1 MMIRYFLL
9 LSLLISE
16 VNAQKSFDPLLV
28 TDEEL
33 EQSIWVDSIYS
44 SMTLKEKVGQ
54 LFVIQAFSN
63 KNKNH
68 KDNIINII
76 RNNNI
81 GGIIFSKGSAHKQ
94 VDLTNDFQSESSI
107 PLLIGMDAEWGLNM
121 RLDSTFSFP
130 WNMTLG
136 AIKDNNLIRQVGRSI
151 ADHCKRIGVNFNFAP
166 VVDINT
172 NPDNPII
179 GNRSFGEST
188 QNVSSKS
195 LNFMR
200 GQQEMNILSSAK
212 HFPGHGDTSTDSHKT
227 LPFISHDK
235 KRILKIELKP
245 FKTLINNGLESV
257 MIAHLEVPS
266 LEKTKGLPSTL
277 SYSIVTSL
285 LKNTLGFKG
294 LIITDALEMKGLSNF
309 KSKGNLDMLAFKAGN
324 DILLMSANV
333 SEGIQAIVD
342 EYNLG
347 EISEERLSY
356 SVKKILKAK
365 YKVGLNNFLQISKT
379 NLYNDLNSL
388 ENKILNEELVEKAIT
403 VVKNNDNM
411 LPIKN
416 LKNSIGYLNFG
427 NDNYMAFFDELTKYS
442 KIDNLDEID
451 ILKTEFESFIESNYK
466 TIIIGVHANSET
478 PWKSYNL
485 KKEEIIFINRISKKV
500 NVILNI
506 FGSPYMLNKFKNIK
520 NINGIIISY
529 QNSKVFQKKSAQLI
543 FGAIESTG
551 ILPVSIGK
559 LFSAGQGLELNK
571 INRLSYGLPE
581 SVNLRSEK
589 LNKIDSL
596 AQIAIDSSMTPGMQ
610 ILVAKDGKVVYDKNF
625 GYLTYKKKQ
634 RVNHNT
640 IYDIASLTKI
650 LVTLPIV
657 MKMVEQGK
665 LSLDTKLK
673 EIIPQYVNS
682 NKSDKTIK
690 EILSHFANLKS
701 WIPFYKSTL
710 DTVNKLPNPLYYKKS
725 FSNEYN
731 IKVTENLYLLSSFKD
746 SININIKNSEL
757 NNDKYKYSDL
767 PYYILKEYI
776 ENYYSSDLSSI
787 IDSQMNNKM
796 GLTHSSFFPREI
808 NSLDN
813 IAPTEID
820 DYFRFQEIRGTVH
833 DMGAAMQGGIGG
845 HAGLFSNVN
854 DIAKIMQM
862 FIQDGEYG
870 GERYLN
876 KSTIDLFNKCYYCS
890 EENRRGVGFD
900 KPQIE
905 EDGPTCGCV
914 SMNSFGH
921 SGWTGTYTWADPDE
935 KIVYVFLSN
944 RSYPNSV
951 ENKLLKNNIRTDIQ
965 KLIYESIIK

>member
-136 AIKDNNLIRQVGRSI
+136 AIKDNNHIRQVGRSI

-235 KRILKIELKP
+235 KRILKTELKP

-333 SEGIQAIVD
+333 SEGIKAIVD
-342 EYNLG
+342 DYNLG

-451 ILKTEFESFIESNYK
+451 ILKTESESFIESNYK

-529 QNSKVFQKKSAQLI
+529 QNSKVYQKKSAQLI

-581 SVNLRSEK
+581 SVNLRSDK

-965 KLIYESIIK
+965 KLIYESIIN

>member
-76 RNNNI
+76 KNNNI

-235 KRILKIELKP
+235 KRILKTELKP

-324 DILLMSANV
+324 DVLLMSANV
-333 SEGIQAIVD
+333 SEGIKAIVD

-365 YKVGLNNFLQISKT
+365 YKVGLNNFLPISKS
-379 NLYNDLNSL
+379 NIYNDLNSL
-388 ENKILNEELVEKAIT
+388 ENKLLNEELVEKAIT
-403 VVKNNDNM
+403 VVKNNVNI

-427 NDNYMAFFDELTKYS
+427 NDNYMDFFDELTKYS

-451 ILKTEFESFIESNYK
+451 ILKTESTSFIESNYK

-506 FGSPYMLNKFKNIK
+506 FGSPYMLNRFKNIK

-559 LFSAGQGLELNK
+559 LFSTGQGLELNK

-581 SVNLRSEK
+581 SVNLSSEK

-596 AQIAIDSSMTPGMQ
+596 AQIAIDSSMTPGVQ
-610 ILVAKDGKVVYDKNF
+610 ILVAKDGKVIYDKNF

-673 EIIPQYVNS
+673 EIIPQYINS

-690 EILSHFANLKS
+690 EVLSHFANLKS

-710 DTVNKLPNPLYYKKS
+710 DTVNKTPNPLYYKKS

-787 IDSQMNNKM
+787 IDSQMYNKM
-796 GLTHSSFFPREI
+796 GLTHSSFFPKEI
-808 NSLDN
+808 NSLEN

-854 DIAKIMQM
+854 DVAKIMQM
-862 FIQDGEYG
+862 FIQDGDYG

-876 KSTIDLFNKCYYCS
+876 KSTINLFNKCYYCN
-890 EENRRGVGFD
+890 EDNRRGVGFD
-900 KPQIE
+900 KPQIKD
-905 EDGPTCGCV
+905 DGPTCGCV

>member
-1 MMIRYFLL
+1 MIRYFLL

-28 TDEEL
+28 IDEEL

-235 KRILKIELKP
+235 KRILKTELKP

-333 SEGIQAIVD
+333 SEGIKAIVD

-451 ILKTEFESFIESNYK
+451 ILKTESESFIESNYK

-589 LNKIDSL
+589 LNKIDSI

-725 FSNEYN
+725 FSHEYN

>member
-28 TDEEL
+28 IDEEL

-76 RNNNI
+76 KNNNI

-235 KRILKIELKP
+235 KRILKTELKP

-324 DILLMSANV
+324 DVLLMSANV
-333 SEGIQAIVD
+333 SEGIKAIVD

-365 YKVGLNNFLQISKT
+365 YKVGLNNFLPISKS
-379 NLYNDLNSL
+379 NIYNDLNSL
-388 ENKILNEELVEKAIT
+388 ENKLLNEELVEKAIT
-403 VVKNNDNM
+403 VVKNNVNI

-427 NDNYMAFFDELTKYS
+427 NDNYMDFFDELTKYS

-451 ILKTEFESFIESNYK
+451 ILKTESTSFIESNYK

-485 KKEEIIFINRISKKV
+485 KKEEIIFINRISKKI

-506 FGSPYMLNKFKNIK
+506 FGSPYMLNRFKNIK

-559 LFSAGQGLELNK
+559 LFSTGQGLELNK

-581 SVNLRSEK
+581 SVNLSSEK

-596 AQIAIDSSMTPGMQ
+596 AQIAIDSSMTPGVQ
-610 ILVAKDGKVVYDKNF
+610 ILVAKDGKVIYDKNF

-673 EIIPQYVNS
+673 EIIPQYINS

-690 EILSHFANLKS
+690 EVLSHFANLKS

-710 DTVNKLPNPLYYKKS
+710 DTVNKRPNPLYYKKS
-725 FSNEYN
+725 FSHEYN

-787 IDSQMNNKM
+787 IDSQMYNKM
-796 GLTHSSFFPREI
+796 GLTHSSFFPKEI
-808 NSLDN
+808 NSLEN

-854 DIAKIMQM
+854 DVAKIMQM
-862 FIQDGEYG
+862 FIQDGDYG

-876 KSTIDLFNKCYYCS
+876 KSTINLFNKCYYCN
-890 EENRRGVGFD
+890 EDNRRGVGFD
-900 KPQIE
+900 KPQIKD
-905 EDGPTCGCV
+905 DGPTCGCV

>member
-76 RNNNI
+76 KNNNI

-235 KRILKIELKP
+235 KRILKTELKP

-324 DILLMSANV
+324 DVLLMSANV
-333 SEGIQAIVD
+333 SEGIKAIVD

-365 YKVGLNNFLQISKT
+365 YKVGLNNFLPISKS
-379 NLYNDLNSL
+379 NIYNDLNSL
-388 ENKILNEELVEKAIT
+388 ENKLLNEELVEKAIT
-403 VVKNNDNM
+403 VVKNNVNI

-451 ILKTEFESFIESNYK
+451 ILKTESTSFIESNYK

-506 FGSPYMLNKFKNIK
+506 FGSPYMLNRFKNIK

-559 LFSAGQGLELNK
+559 LFSTGQGLELNK

-581 SVNLRSEK
+581 SVNLSSEK

-610 ILVAKDGKVVYDKNF
+610 ILVAKDGKVIYDKNF
-625 GYLTYKKKQ
+625 GYLTYKKKH

-657 MKMVEQGK
+657 MKMVEQEK

-673 EIIPQYVNS
+673 EIIPQYINS

-690 EILSHFANLKS
+690 EVLSHFANLKS

-710 DTVNKLPNPLYYKKS
+710 DTVNKRPNPLYYKKS
-725 FSNEYN
+725 FSHEYN

-787 IDSQMNNKM
+787 IDSQMYNKM
-796 GLTHSSFFPREI
+796 GLTHSSFFPKEI
-808 NSLDN
+808 NSLEN

-854 DIAKIMQM
+854 DVAKIMQM
-862 FIQDGEYG
+862 FIQNGDYG

-876 KSTIDLFNKCYYCS
+876 KSTINLFNKCYYCN
-890 EENRRGVGFD
+890 EDNRRGVGFD
-900 KPQIE
+900 KPQIKD
-905 EDGPTCGCV
+905 DGPTCGCV

>member
-1 MMIRYFLL
+1 MIRYFLL

-235 KRILKIELKP
+235 KRILKTELKP

-333 SEGIQAIVD
+333 SEGIKAIVD

-388 ENKILNEELVEKAIT
+388 ENKILNEELVENAIT

-451 ILKTEFESFIESNYK
+451 ILKTESESFIESNYK

-610 ILVAKDGKVVYDKNF
+610 ILVAKNGKVVYDKNF

>member
-235 KRILKIELKP
+235 KRILKTELKP

-333 SEGIQAIVD
+333 SEGIKAIVD

-388 ENKILNEELVEKAIT
+388 ENKILNEELVENAIT

-451 ILKTEFESFIESNYK
+451 ILKTESESFIESNYK

-610 ILVAKDGKVVYDKNF
+610 ILVAKNGKVVYDKNF